1 MSMNNLY
8 IETATELVSVF
19 TLLNDAVAK
28 GGKENMLTGAERSK
42 TLWALNDKLSVF
54 SRKLHLLYLSIRYY
68 TLNDVWNNVTAGML
82 DRNNGEAAR
91 MAMTRWRRAAVL
103 HDKRELMKRTIWIG
117 ILLLCIGIG
126 KARAQNDP
134 VLAGMILLYTD
145 KAEKELKKQEKVMLM
160 QTTGHL
166 WTKEEVKAT
175 TDLQREFNS
184 YLDSFR
190 SIVCYA
196 AQIYGFYHEI
206 SKLTDN
212 MGDFT
217 RQVSRNSSHALA
229 VALSTQRN
237 RIYRELI
244 MNSVEIVN
252 DIRMACLSDNKMTEK
267 ERMEIVFGI
276 RPKLKMMNKK
286 LQRLTKAVKYTTMG
300 DIWREIDE
308 GARPVAGKRDI
319 VEAAKRRWRQIGR
332 NVRP

>member
-1 MSMNNLY
+1 
-8 IETATELVSVF
+8 
-19 TLLNDAVAK
+19 
-28 GGKENMLTGAERSK
+28 
-42 TLWALNDKLSVF
+42 
-54 SRKLHLLYLSIRYY
+54 
-68 TLNDVWNNVTAGML
+68 
-82 DRNNGEAAR
+82 
-91 MAMTRWRRAAVL
+91 
-103 HDKRELMKRTIWIG
+103 MKRTIWIG

-145 KAEKELKKQEKVMLM
+145 KAEKELKNQEKVMLM
-160 QTTGHL
+160 QTIGHL

>member
-1 MSMNNLY
+1 
-8 IETATELVSVF
+8 
-19 TLLNDAVAK
+19 
-28 GGKENMLTGAERSK
+28 
-42 TLWALNDKLSVF
+42 
-54 SRKLHLLYLSIRYY
+54 
-68 TLNDVWNNVTAGML
+68 
-82 DRNNGEAAR
+82 
-91 MAMTRWRRAAVL
+91 
-103 HDKRELMKRTIWIG
+103 
-117 ILLLCIGIG
+117 
-126 KARAQNDP
+126 
-134 VLAGMILLYTD
+134 
-145 KAEKELKKQEKVMLM
+145 
-160 QTTGHL
+160 
-166 WTKEEVKAT
+166 
-175 TDLQREFNS
+175 
-184 YLDSFR
+184 
-190 SIVCYA
+190 
-196 AQIYGFYHEI
+196 
-206 SKLTDN
+206 

-308 GARPVAGKRDI
+308 GARPVTDKRDI
-319 VEAAKRRWRQIGR
+319 VEAARRRWKQVGK

>member
-1 MSMNNLY
+1 M
-8 IETATELVSVF
+8 
-19 TLLNDAVAK
+19 K
-28 GGKENMLTGAERSK
+28 G
-42 TLWALNDKLSVF
+42 
-54 SRKLHLLYLSIRYY
+54 
-68 TLNDVWNNVTAGML
+68 
-82 DRNNGEAAR
+82 
-91 MAMTRWRRAAVL
+91 
-103 HDKRELMKRTIWIG
+103 TIWIG

-126 KARAQNDP
+126 EARAQKDP

-145 KAEKELKKQEKVMLM
+145 KAEKELKNQEKVMLM

-175 TDLQREFNS
+175 TDLQREFNN
-184 YLDSFR
+184 YLNSFR

-206 SKLTDN
+206 SQLTDN

-217 RQVSRNSSHALA
+217 RQVNRHTTNALA
-229 VALSTQRN
+229 VALSTRRN
-237 RIYRELI
+237 KIYRELI
-244 MNSVEIVN
+244 LSSVEIVN
-252 DIRMACLSDNKMTEK
+252 DIRTACLSGNKMTEK

-300 DIWREIDE
+300 DVWNEIDE
-308 GARPVAGKRDI
+308 GARPAADKRDI
-319 VEAAKRRWRQIGR
+319 VEAAKRRWRQIGK

>member
-1 MSMNNLY
+1 M
-8 IETATELVSVF
+8 
-19 TLLNDAVAK
+19 K
-28 GGKENMLTGAERSK
+28 G
-42 TLWALNDKLSVF
+42 
-54 SRKLHLLYLSIRYY
+54 
-68 TLNDVWNNVTAGML
+68 
-82 DRNNGEAAR
+82 
-91 MAMTRWRRAAVL
+91 
-103 HDKRELMKRTIWIG
+103 TIWIG

-126 KARAQNDP
+126 EVRAQNDP

-145 KAEKELKKQEKVMLM
+145 KAEKELKNQEKVMLM

-175 TDLQREFNS
+175 TDLQREFNN
-184 YLDSFR
+184 YLNSFR

-206 SKLTDN
+206 SRLTDN

-217 RQVSRNSSHALA
+217 RQVNRHTTNALA
-229 VALSTQRN
+229 VALSTRRN
-237 RIYRELI
+237 KIYRELI
-244 MNSVEIVN
+244 LSSVEIVN
-252 DIRMACLSDNKMTEK
+252 DIRTACLSGNKMTEK

-300 DIWREIDE
+300 DIWHEIDE
-308 GARPVAGKRDI
+308 GSRPAADKRDI
-319 VEAAKRRWRQIGR
+319 VEAAKRRWRQIGK